1 MRCSIY
7 LSVMKSC
14 RRKRKEA
21 LKSESRQDVIK
32 ERLAGMLLAKLGPA
46 NPPRHIVVTIGAR
59 SSVTHQIGLAR
70 MVATV
75 AYTATVMTQNIN
87 RDMDVNVIR

>member
-70 MVATV
+70 MGGYGGLHGYGNDTKHKSRHGRK
-75 AYTATVMTQNIN
+75 
-87 RDMDVNVIR
+87 RD